1 MSTKYSSINNLK
13 VSEKLLTFVNNE
25 LLKDLNISPDE
36 FWIGFDNAIHEL
48 APKNKELI
56 KTRESLQKKIN
67 EWHIKNKGK
76 EINIE
81 EYKKFLKDI
90 GYL

>member
-36 FWIGFDNAIHEL
+36 FWIGFDNQR
-48 APKNKELI
+48 KCDCW
-56 KTRESLQKKIN
+56 KIN
-67 EWHIKNKGK
+67 SCWNR
-76 EINIE
+76 
-81 EYKKFLKDI
+81 
-90 GYL
+90 